1 MGEQTRDEPPNILE
15 TIGRAPNPRE
25 RGQAVFGRSVP
36 PVSQPLSTTGQ
47 RMTSNEDPNDIA
59 HFLRAIGKVRRL
71 EHDRA
76 DVRPPAPTARA
87 LKRREDEVAVLRD
100 LLSDPVNATDLQPG
114 DELRFVR
121 PGVSRRVF
129 RNLKRGQYRVQEE
142 LDLHGLFAGEA
153 RRTVAAFL
161 GEARAAGHLCVRVV
175 HGKGPAVPTAGTGA
189 EGAAGSLA
197 AAARRRPRV
206 LLGALPAD
214 GGTGAVYVL
223 LRRAGE
229 RKP

>member
-1 MGEQTRDEPPNILE
+1 MKSD
-15 TIGRAPNPRE
+15 
-25 RGQAVFGRSVP
+25 
-36 PVSQPLSTTGQ
+36 
-47 RMTSNEDPNDIA
+47 EDPNDIG
-59 HFLRAIGKVRRL
+59 HFLRAIGEVRRL

-76 DVRPPAPTARA
+76 DVRPPAPAARA
-87 LKRREDEVAVLRD
+87 AKRREDEAAVLRD

-153 RRTVAAFL
+153 RRTVAGFL
-161 GEARAAGHLCVRVV
+161 SDARAAGHLCVRVV
-175 HGKGPAVPTAGTGA
+175 HGKGLRSRQQGPVLKGLLDHWLRQRDDV
-189 EGAAGSLA
+189 LA
-197 AAARRRPRV
+197 FCSAP
-206 LLGALPAD
+206 PAD

-223 LRRAGE
+223 LRRAAA

>member
-1 MGEQTRDEPPNILE
+1 MKSD
-15 TIGRAPNPRE
+15 
-25 RGQAVFGRSVP
+25 
-36 PVSQPLSTTGQ
+36 
-47 RMTSNEDPNDIA
+47 EDPNDIG
-59 HFLRAIGKVRRL
+59 HFLRAIGEVRRL

-76 DVRPPAPTARA
+76 DVRPPAPAARA
-87 LKRREDEVAVLRD
+87 AKRREDEAAVLRD

-114 DELRFVR
+114 DELRFIR

-153 RRTVAAFL
+153 RRTVAGFL
-161 GEARAAGHLCVRVV
+161 SDARAAGHLCVRVV
-175 HGKGPAVPTAGTGA
+175 HGKGLRSRQQGPVLKGLLDHWLRQRDDV
-189 EGAAGSLA
+189 LA
-197 AAARRRPRV
+197 FCSAP
-206 LLGALPAD
+206 PAD

-223 LRRAGE
+223 LRRAAA

>member
-1 MGEQTRDEPPNILE
+1 MK
-15 TIGRAPNPRE
+15 
-25 RGQAVFGRSVP
+25 
-36 PVSQPLSTTGQ
+36 
-47 RMTSNEDPNDIA
+47 SNEDPNDIA
-59 HFLRAIGKVRRL
+59 HFLRAIGNVRRL
-71 EHDRA
+71 EHDGA

-87 LKRREDEVAVLRD
+87 VKRREDEVAVLRD

-121 PGVSRRVF
+121 AGVSRRVF

-161 GEARAAGHLCVRVV
+161 SAARADGHLCVRVV
-175 HGKGPAVPTAGTGA
+175 HGKGLRSRQQGPVLKGMLDHWLRQRDDV
-189 EGAAGSLA
+189 LA
-197 AAARRRPRV
+197 FCSAP
-206 LLGALPAD
+206 PAD

>member
-1 MGEQTRDEPPNILE
+1 MKSD
-15 TIGRAPNPRE
+15 
-25 RGQAVFGRSVP
+25 
-36 PVSQPLSTTGQ
+36 
-47 RMTSNEDPNDIA
+47 EDPNDIG
-59 HFLRAIGKVRRL
+59 HFLRAIGEVRRL

-76 DVRPPAPTARA
+76 DVRPPAPAARA
-87 LKRREDEVAVLRD
+87 VKRREDEVAVLHD

-129 RNLKRGQYRVQEE
+129 RNLRRGQYRVQEE

-175 HGKGPAVPTAGTGA
+175 HGKGLRSRQQGPVLKGLLDHWLRQRDDV
-189 EGAAGSLA
+189 LA
-197 AAARRRPRV
+197 FCS
-206 LLGALPAD
+206 ALPAH

-223 LRRAGE
+223 LRREGE

>member
-1 MGEQTRDEPPNILE
+1 MKSD
-15 TIGRAPNPRE
+15 
-25 RGQAVFGRSVP
+25 
-36 PVSQPLSTTGQ
+36 
-47 RMTSNEDPNDIA
+47 EDPNDIG
-59 HFLRAIGKVRRL
+59 HFLRAIGEVRRL

-76 DVRPPAPTARA
+76 DVRPPAPAARA
-87 LKRREDEVAVLRD
+87 VKRREDEVAVLHD

-175 HGKGPAVPTAGTGA
+175 HGKGLRSRQQGPVLKGLLDHWLRQRDDV
-189 EGAAGSLA
+189 LA
-197 AAARRRPRV
+197 FCS
-206 LLGALPAD
+206 ALPAH

-223 LRRAGE
+223 LRRGGE
-229 RKP
+229 RKS